1 MRKRPES
8 DDLNMHP
15 KSPKKAGSLPGW
27 IAPLI
32 GAILGALVAMKAAV
46 RNEGGVSI
54 QWVVVG
60 GVIGLLGGG
69 VVWGIDIIRGSKSD
83 DSTS

>member
-1 MRKRPES
+1 MY
-8 DDLNMHP
+8 P

-32 GAILGALVAMKAAV
+32 GAVLGALIAMKAAV

-60 GVIGLLGGG
+60 GVIGLFAGG
-69 VVWGIDIIRGSKSD
+69 VVWAIDIIRGNKSN